1 MKKQKSL
8 IALLICLAFCL
19 ISMFGTWS
27 MLTCNG
33 TVEVNDL
40 KISTSKGDLV
50 RFLEYRPKTATA
62 DNPVPAIVYS
72 PGNDSTAESV
82 RLCSSEL
89 ACRGYAV
96 YVLDL
101 LSAGHSSEGIGNSPT
116 FGFEELIDYVYS
128 NLDYVDNA
136 HIGIAG
142 YSKGGGNVI
151 RVMTTLGDQQRED
164 PDNYVR
170 KVDAAL
176 ILAPASGC
184 SGYRRQPWFW
194 CWPVRSLFSH
204 RFQTSRRLLA
214 RRPERKTRN
223 EGNH

>member
-89 ACRGYAV
+89 ARRGYAV

-116 FGFEELIDYVYS
+116 FGFEELIDR
-128 NLDYVDNA
+128 L
-136 HIGIAG
+136 
-142 YSKGGGNVI
+142 
-151 RVMTTLGDQQRED
+151 QQPRLC
-164 PDNYVR
+164 R
-170 KVDAAL
+170 Q
-176 ILAPASGC
+176 C
-184 SGYRRQPWFW
+184 SYR
-194 CWPVRSLFSH
+194 H
-204 RFQTSRRLLA
+204 RRLFKGRWKCYPRHDYSWRSA
-214 RRPERKTRN
+214 T
-223 EGNH
+223 

>member
-89 ACRGYAV
+89 ARRGYAV

-128 NLDYVDNA
+128 NT
-136 HIGIAG
+136 G
-142 YSKGGGNVI
+142 KVI
-151 RVMTTLGDQQRED
+151 VETFCDHNID
-164 PDNYVR
+164 PMHVPGVLCANHGPFTWG
-170 KVDAAL
+170 KDAAQAVYHAVVL
-176 ILAPASGC
+176 EEVAKMALLTNQINPNTAPAPQ
-184 SGYRRQPWFW
+184 Y
-194 CWPVRSLFSH
+194 VLDKHYH
-204 RFQTSRRLLA
+204 RKHGSTAYYGQ
-214 RRPERKTRN
+214 
-223 EGNH
+223 

>member
-89 ACRGYAV
+89 ARRGYAV

-164 PDNYVR
+164 PDNYSFY
-170 KVDAAL
+170 A
-176 ILAPASGC
+176 G
-184 SGYRRQPWFW
+184 
-194 CWPVRSLFSH
+194 
-204 RFQTSRRLLA
+204 A
-214 RRPERKTRN
+214 R
-223 EGNH
+223 GQLYL

>member
-1 MKKQKSL
+1 
-8 IALLICLAFCL
+8 
-19 ISMFGTWS
+19 

-89 ACRGYAV
+89 ARRGYAV

-101 LSAGHSSEGIGNSPT
+101 PQVTPPKAL
-116 FGFEELIDYVYS
+116 
-128 NLDYVDNA
+128 
-136 HIGIAG
+136 
-142 YSKGGGNVI
+142 VI
-151 RVMTTLGDQQRED
+151 RPPLVL
-164 PDNYVR
+164 
-170 KVDAAL
+170 K
-176 ILAPASGC
+176 S
-184 SGYRRQPWFW
+184 
-194 CWPVRSLFSH
+194 
-204 RFQTSRRLLA
+204 
-214 RRPERKTRN
+214 
-223 EGNH
+223 

>member
-62 DNPVPAIVYS
+62 DTPVPAIVYS

-89 ACRGYAV
+89 ARRGYAV

-128 NLDYVDNA
+128 NLDYVDNTVA
-136 HIGIAG
+136 LL
-142 YSKGGGNVI
+142 
-151 RVMTTLGDQQRED
+151 RTTL
-164 PDNYVR
+164 
-170 KVDAAL
+170 ASFT
-176 ILAPASGC
+176 ILLTLPT
-184 SGYRRQPWFW
+184 
-194 CWPVRSLFSH
+194 VLV
-204 RFQTSRRLLA
+204 
-214 RRPERKTRN
+214 
-223 EGNH
+223 